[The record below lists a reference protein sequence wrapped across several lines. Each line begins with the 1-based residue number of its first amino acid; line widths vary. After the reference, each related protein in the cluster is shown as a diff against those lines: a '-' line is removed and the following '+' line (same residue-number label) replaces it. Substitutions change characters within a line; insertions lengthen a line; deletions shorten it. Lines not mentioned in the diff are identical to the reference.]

1 MICSNCQK
9 EIAKDSEY
17 CKYCGAQVLLYSDFD
32 PQQKKSVPANP
43 RKKCFALLSAISA
56 VFIVCVSLF
65 VFFFFFHK
73 SYKYNAIDIARYLY
87 SQPVN
92 NMDDV
97 TDAGTTNNSTYGKMN
112 ITTWID
118 TGGTHGNNTYNRLTA
133 FASNRQAR
141 RYCSNSNN
149 NFQTFRYGNIVLE
162 LSSDMNNESLSAY
175 SDSMEK
181 LSDLTEDDIKRK
193 EIRPTSVLFN
203 DFIDSFKKTVKTTGL
218 YEFEEISTDE
228 TPSDGIYENVYKL
241 NPKIDYPY
249 ALLNICF
256 DKNGKVTEVCL
267 NSQDAKLEKADGS
280 IETSENIYYPV
291 AVSCALLSLDPTIDW
306 EKISDNLHKEDYE
319 VVVNDYF
326 LENTHSEEYNY
337 YLTTIT
343 QK

>member
-1 MICSNCQK
+1 MICSNCHK
-9 EIAKDSEY
+9 EIKNDSEY
-17 CKYCGAQVLLYSDFD
+17 CRYCGTQVLISSDFD
-32 PQQKKSVPANP
+32 PQQEKSDPAKAQK
-43 RKKCFALLSAISA
+43 RSVLLAVTLA

-65 VFFFFFHK
+65 VYFFFFHK
-73 SYKYNAIDIARYLY
+73 SYKYDAIDIARYLY
-87 SQPVN
+87 SQPTN

-97 TDAGTTNNSTYGKMN
+97 TDTGTTNNSTYGKMN

-118 TGGTHGNNTYNRLTA
+118 TGGIHGDDTYNRLTS
-133 FASNRQAR
+133 FNSNRQAR
-141 RYCSNSNN
+141 KYCSNSNS
-149 NFQTFRYGNIVLE
+149 NFRAYRYGNIVLE
-162 LSSDMNNESLSAY
+162 LSSDMNDESLSYY

-181 LSDLTEDDIKRK
+181 LNDLTEEDIKRK
-193 EIRPTSVLFN
+193 EIQPTSVLFS

-218 YEFEEISTDE
+218 YEFEEILTDE

-291 AVSCALLSLDPTIDW
+291 AVSCALLSLDATIDW
-306 EKISDNLHKEDYE
+306 EKISDNLQNNYE
-319 VVVNDYF
+319 VTVNGYL
-326 LENTHSEEYNY
+326 LENSHSNEHNY

-343 QK
+343 KKNS